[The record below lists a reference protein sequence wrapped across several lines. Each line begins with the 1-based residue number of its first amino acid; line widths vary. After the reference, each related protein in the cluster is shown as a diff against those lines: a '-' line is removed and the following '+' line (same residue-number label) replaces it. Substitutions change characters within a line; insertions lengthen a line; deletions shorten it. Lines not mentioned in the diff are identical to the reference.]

1 MSQTNFLTDP
11 AVQAAVHAA
20 AQAAEREKQELAFG
34 ECAGMVA
41 DGLKAAKEHAERHG
55 QPVRAF
61 GRVVRDDGSKGWVV
75 FLTQMLCTEPSLAGQ
90 GNGALAAELTS
101 RMTLSAAFDPKR
113 FSKPIPSH
121 LLAQVRTILP
131 GHGYDGSRVETCT
144 DIKRVIKGGNET
156 KSRVQFTATGITIGR
171 RAYQYRQRER
181 TPTGLPH
188 NDFSI
193 RIAGMDTPMVVVLT
207 LLGIGIREFIEK
219 DAAAVARAT
228 SEALTK
234 RSQMVR
240 PGKVAK
246 SVRKLQ
252 ETMQQVV
259 DAQRDLAHALMHRH
273 PLLTHQE
280 ACSAAHY
287 ASKIVH

>member
-61 GRVVRDDGSKGWVV
+61 GRVVQDDGSKGWVV
-75 FLTQMLCTEPSLAGQ
+75 FLTEMLCAEPALAGQ
-90 GNGALAAELTS
+90 GNGALAAELTT
-101 RMTLSAAFDPKR
+101 RMGLSAAFDPKR

-121 LLAQVRTILP
+121 LLSQVRTILS
-131 GHGYDGSRVETCT
+131 GHGYDGASVATGSG
-144 DIKRVIKGGNET
+144 IKRAVKGGGET
-156 KSRVQFTATGITIGR
+156 KSRVQFTATSITIGR
-171 RAYQYRQRER
+171 RSYQYRRRER
-181 TPTGLPH
+181 APTGLPH

-207 LLGIGIREFIEK
+207 LLDIGLGEFMEA

-228 SEALTK
+228 QEALAK
-234 RSQMVR
+234 RSQLAR
-240 PGKVAK
+240 SGKVAK
-246 SVRKLQ
+246 SVRELQ
-252 ETMQQVV
+252 ETMQEVV
-259 DAQRDLAHALMHRH
+259 DVERDLAHALMHRY